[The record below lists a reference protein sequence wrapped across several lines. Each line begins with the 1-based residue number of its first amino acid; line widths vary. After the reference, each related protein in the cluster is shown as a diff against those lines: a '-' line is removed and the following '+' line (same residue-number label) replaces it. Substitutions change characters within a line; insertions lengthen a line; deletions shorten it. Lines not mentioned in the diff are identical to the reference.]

1 MFKHPLTEQ
10 EDLGSVPPHPKSFNL
25 SLVIKAVEKTENL
38 LIKSGL
44 VSAHSVRKKI
54 TLAVQKGCLNS
65 ARGKK

>member
-10 EDLGSVPPHPKSFNL
+10 EDMGSVPPQPKRFFL
-25 SLVIKAVEKTENL
+25 SLVIKAVEKTVNL

-44 VSAHSVRKKI
+44 VSSHSVRKKI